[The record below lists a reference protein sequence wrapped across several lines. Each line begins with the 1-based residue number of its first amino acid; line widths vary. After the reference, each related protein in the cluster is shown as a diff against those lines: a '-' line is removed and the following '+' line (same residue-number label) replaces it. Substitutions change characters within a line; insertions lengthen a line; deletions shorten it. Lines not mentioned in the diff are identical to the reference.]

1 MFFKKQYF
9 IRMKNETFFFF
20 RSNNLYENSVGLKYL
35 FFTQLRRTYL
45 IMLIKEFRGCVENKP
60 CLYKN
65 IYRNKIWLEKQQFSK
80 SLLIRI
86 SFTSRWYVFNAR
98 LDFNKRNLKETFATL
113 VLDILKFR
121 FNKTKRS
128 SIF

>member
-1 MFFKKQYF
+1 MLFL

-20 RSNNLYENSVGLKYL
+20 RSNNSYENSVGLKYL
-35 FFTQLRRTYL
+35 FFTQLRRSCL

-80 SLLIRI
+80 SLLIKI
-86 SFTSRWYVFNAR
+86 SLRLGGTSSMRDWTSTNV
-98 LDFNKRNLKETFATL
+98 
-113 VLDILKFR
+113 I
-121 FNKTKRS
+121 
-128 SIF
+128 

>member
-35 FFTQLRRTYL
+35 FFTQLRRTCL

-80 SLLIRI
+80 SLLMRI

-121 FNKTKRS
+121 FSKTKRS

>member
-35 FFTQLRRTYL
+35 FFTQLRRTCL

-121 FNKTKRS
+121 FSKTKRS

>member
-1 MFFKKQYF
+1 
-9 IRMKNETFFFF
+9 MKNETFFFF

-35 FFTQLRRTYL
+35 FFTQLRRTCL

-121 FNKTKRS
+121 FSKTKRS

>member
-35 FFTQLRRTYL
+35 FFTQMRRTYL

-121 FNKTKRS
+121 FSKTKRS

>member
-121 FNKTKRS
+121 FSKTKRS

>member
-35 FFTQLRRTYL
+35 FFTQLRRTCL

-60 CLYKN
+60 CLCKN

-80 SLLIRI
+80 SLLMRI

-121 FNKTKRS
+121 FSKTKRS